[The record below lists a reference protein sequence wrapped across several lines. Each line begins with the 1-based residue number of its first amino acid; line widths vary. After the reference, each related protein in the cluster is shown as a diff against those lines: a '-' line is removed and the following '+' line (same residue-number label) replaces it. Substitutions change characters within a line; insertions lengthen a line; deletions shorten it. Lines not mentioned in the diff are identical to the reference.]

1 MTRQL
6 DFRDHRRTL
15 GENRYVYAVVSR
27 RAGGLSIGLNLNP
40 DKVCNFDCPYCQVD
54 RTPSGLENLTR
65 GVDVSRLSAELDG
78 LLAWVQDGSL
88 WGRAPFDTA
97 APEHRHVVDLAFAG
111 DGEPTSSRAFTAA
124 AAAVRSIRDHH
135 GLTATPIRLL
145 TNATLLHR
153 ASVQAGLTSIDE
165 IWAKLDAGTPEWFA
179 KVDGTSFSF
188 ERVLKNITEL
198 AKARPIT
205 LQCMF
210 PEMDGQGP
218 TDGETDAWVGRL
230 CAIRDAG
237 GTIAEVQVYTVAR
250 TPSSPRVGRLSLER
264 LEQIAQ
270 RARDEGFAVGS
281 YR

>member
-1 MTRQL
+1 
-6 DFRDHRRTL
+6 
-15 GENRYVYAVVSR
+15 
-27 RAGGLSIGLNLNP
+27 LNLNP

-54 RTPSGLENLTR
+54 RTPEGLANLTP

-78 LLAWVQDGSL
+78 LLAWVEDGSL
-88 WGRAPFDTA
+88 WSRAPFDTA
-97 APEHRHVVDLAFAG
+97 APEHRHVVDVAFAG

-124 AAAVRSIRDHH
+124 AAAVQSIRDQH
-135 GLTATPIRLL
+135 GLSATPIRLL

-153 ASVQAGLTSIDE
+153 ASVQTGLTHIDE

-179 KVDGTSFSF
+179 KVDGTTFPF
-188 ERVLKNITEL
+188 ERILKNLTEL

-210 PEMDGQGP
+210 PAMDGQGP
-218 TDGETDAWVGRL
+218 TDSEVDAWVGRL

-250 TPSSPRVGRLSLER
+250 TPSSSRVGRLSLDR
-264 LEQIAQ
+264 LEQIAE
-270 RARDEGFAVGS
+270 RARAKGFKVCS
-281 YR
+281 YG